1 MGQEAFSGKTAARRT
16 TEGVHERKTLSTFA
30 TAGTQAGQLPLPHD
44 PGAEEAGQQPDP
56 PGVLQ
61 LWWWKLLC
69 AGRWRHLHLS
79 ADDYILRLLQVV
91 PLGGLAA
98 GQDAGSGDLPGQ
110 GLETLCGVRRCV
122 RPEVQPG
129 QILPGLRRQ
138 SSQAAENRK

>member
-1 MGQEAFSGKTAARRT
+1 MRENPYKR
-16 TEGVHERKTLSTFA
+16 LP
-30 TAGTQAGQLPLPHD
+30 PLPHD

-91 PLGGLAA
+91 SLGGLAA
-98 GQDAGSGDLPGQ
+98 GRDAESGDFPG
-110 GLETLCGVRRCV
+110 
-122 RPEVQPG
+122 
-129 QILPGLRRQ
+129 
-138 SSQAAENRK
+138 

>member
-1 MGQEAFSGKTAARRT
+1 MSVPTPEHAAGMGQEAFSGKTAARRT

-91 PLGGLAA
+91 SL
-98 GQDAGSGDLPGQ
+98 
-110 GLETLCGVRRCV
+110 
-122 RPEVQPG
+122 VQ
-129 QILPGLRRQ
+129 
-138 SSQAAENRK
+138 SFYVY

>member
-61 LWWWKLLC
+61 LWRWKLLC

-98 GQDAGSGDLPGQ
+98 G
-110 GLETLCGVRRCV
+110 
-122 RPEVQPG
+122 
-129 QILPGLRRQ
+129 
-138 SSQAAENRK
+138 